1 MRILNLPILI
11 RWDKF
16 APGTSFFIPC
26 IDRGGMERLVRH
38 EARRLEV
45 EITCKQVIENGR
57 YGLRVWR
64 VDDTLPTHSP
74 SEQED

>member
-1 MRILNLPILI
+1 MQILNLPILI

-26 IDRGGMERLVRH
+26 IDRGGMERMIRH

-45 EITCKQVIENGR
+45 AVVCKQVVENGR

-64 VDDTLPTHSP
+64 SDGTLPPHST
-74 SEQED
+74 SKQEA